1 MFIDGGSL
9 NLSDTRYYIESNM
22 NFEKVYA
29 FEPSEKNYEI
39 CKQIKSKFLD
49 DDERIEIVNKG
60 LWSDE
65 KVLCFTEN
73 AGSSCL
79 SNKGE
84 ETVEVTSIDQYLE
97 GKEKVSYIKMDIEG
111 AEMEA
116 LKGAKNTIIHDK
128 PDLAICIYH
137 KDEDILEIPKYIL
150 ELNPDYTLYIR
161 HYSCYVWETVLYAV
175 MR

>member
-9 NLSDTRYYIESNM
+9 NLMDTRYYIDRNQK
-22 NFEKVYA
+22 FKKVYA
-29 FEPSEKNYEI
+29 FEPSERNYEI
-39 CKQIKSKFLD
+39 CKKIKSEILA

-65 KVLCFTEN
+65 RILSFTED

-79 SNKGE
+79 SDRGV
-84 ETVEVTSIDQYLE
+84 ETVEVTSIDRYME

-111 AEMEA
+111 SELEA
-116 LKGAKNTIIHDK
+116 LKGAKNTIINDK

-137 KDEDILEIPKYIL
+137 KDEDILEIPRYIL

-161 HYSCYVWETVLYAV
+161 HYSCYTWETVLYAV
-175 MR
+175 MP